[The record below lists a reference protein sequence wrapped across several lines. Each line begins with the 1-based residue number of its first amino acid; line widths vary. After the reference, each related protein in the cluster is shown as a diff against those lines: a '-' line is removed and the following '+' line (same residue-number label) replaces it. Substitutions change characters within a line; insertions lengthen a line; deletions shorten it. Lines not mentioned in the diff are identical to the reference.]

1 MAGTITHEW
10 NGTILTITS
19 DSGTS
24 SCDLQGVQGDTGP
37 RGPQGPAGNI
47 GTVGPAGPQ
56 GEQGPV
62 GEVDYT
68 ILKDYLPLAGGNMT
82 GPVDMGGQKISAVA
96 APEATNDAA
105 NKKYVDDAIANAVSG
120 GKIDLSA
127 YATVDYVKTY
137 TPTAAREA
145 FGTMIHFSESKP
157 TNWADGDI
165 WLKPAEE

>member
-1 MAGTITHEW
+1 MAGTIEHYW
-10 NGTILTITS
+10 NGTILTIIS

-47 GTVGPAGPQ
+47 GVVGPAGPA
-56 GEQGPV
+56 GPE
-62 GEVDYT
+62 GPEGKVDYEV
-68 ILKDYLPLAGGNMT
+68 LKQYLPLAGGIMT
-82 GPVDMGGQKISAVA
+82 GPLDMGSQKIGALA
-96 APEATNDAA
+96 TPEATTDAA

-137 TPTAAREA
+137 TPTAAKDA
-145 FGTMIHFSESKP
+145 FKAMVHFSETEP
-157 TNWADGDI
+157 ENWANGDI